1 MPGPSKLPALR
12 GYYVAFSDTT
22 KGTRDPLNEASGP
35 RLYWL
40 LFRGLMGVFLKV
52 IIVLPIPPSLN
63 LPVQQAGL
71 RRTKRGSVRIF
82 IFPFYNCITPSGLA
96 GTSSILPGYNC
107 VTPSGLAGTSSIL
120 PGYNCDTPSGLCEPF
135 HISFL

>member
-1 MPGPSKLPALR
+1 MSP
-12 GYYVAFSDTT
+12 VATQEEAH
-22 KGTRDPLNEASGP
+22 GPLNEASGP

-71 RRTKRGSVRIF
+71 RRTKRGSVSLF
-82 IFPFYNCITPSGLA
+82 IFPFYNS
-96 GTSSILPGYNC
+96 
-107 VTPSGLAGTSSIL
+107 VTPSGLCAH
-120 PGYNCDTPSGLCEPF
+120 F